1 MVSHKYG
8 EKILLTAFNGISW
21 LRRRKR
27 SNLKGEMET
36 KKIYVSACVC
46 MLHKT
51 NAKLER
57 RENGFEAFML
67 SLLQTHT
74 KHNKEIHRFID
85 FVVVRYEQSRA
96 LVSLSLCSSIHVM
109 CVTMCDGT
117 HAIALIYFPMRTT
130 FKLNFRV
137 DLLEL

>member
-36 KKIYVSACVC
+36 KKIYVSVCVC

-96 LVSLSLCSSIHVM
+96 LVSLSLCVFEHK
-109 CVTMCDGT
+109 CDVRYDVRWYT
-117 HAIALIYFPMRTT
+117 CDCFDLFPHAHHIQT
-130 FKLNFRV
+130 
-137 DLLEL
+137 